1 MPAKNGDGSSAWV
14 EMVAVGRVA
23 RAHGNKGEVII
34 NLETDFPER
43 RFQNGNVVYGL
54 IDGETKPFLIER
66 VRFHGGRPVVE
77 LEGINSMNAAEALAA
92 LELRVPEAELA
103 TLPRDTYYRYQLIGC
118 VVETINGTVV
128 GTVTAVEGVVGAQR
142 LLVRPSGETFKVGN
156 EIEVP
161 LAAPICVHIDASEK
175 RIIVDLPDGLLELNE
190 QR

>member
-34 NLETDFPER
+34 NLETDFPKR

-92 LELRVPEAELA
+92 LENKTAR
-103 TLPRDTYYRYQLIGC
+103 YYCHQPLVSTWVL
-118 VVETINGTVV
+118 VVRGFCI
-128 GTVTAVEGVVGAQR
+128 
-142 LLVRPSGETFKVGN
+142 LVRIHF
-156 EIEVP
+156 
-161 LAAPICVHIDASEK
+161 H
-175 RIIVDLPDGLLELNE
+175 
-190 QR
+190 

>member
-1 MPAKNGDGSSAWV
+1 MPAKNADGSATWV

-23 RAHGNKGEVII
+23 RAHGNRGEVII

-54 IDGETKPFLIER
+54 VDGETKPFFIER

-103 TLPRDTYYRYQLIGC
+103 ALPRDTYYRHQLIGC
-118 VVETINGTVV
+118 VVETISGTVV

-142 LLVRPSGETFKVGN
+142 LLVRPPGDAFKTGN

-161 LAAPICVHIDASEK
+161 LAESICVHIAAGEK
-175 RIIVDLPDGLLELNE
+175 RIVVDPPDGLLELNE
-190 QR
+190 RE

>member
-34 NLETDFPER
+34 NLETDFPKR

>member
-1 MPAKNGDGSSAWV
+1 
-14 EMVAVGRVA
+14 MVTVGRVA

-103 TLPRDTYYRYQLIGC
+103 ALPRDTYYRYQLIGC
-118 VVETINGTVV
+118 VVETISGTVV

-142 LLVRPSGETFKVGN
+142 LLVRPPGQTFKIGN
-156 EIEVP
+156 DIEVP
-161 LAAPICVHIDASEK
+161 LAAPICVHIDATEK